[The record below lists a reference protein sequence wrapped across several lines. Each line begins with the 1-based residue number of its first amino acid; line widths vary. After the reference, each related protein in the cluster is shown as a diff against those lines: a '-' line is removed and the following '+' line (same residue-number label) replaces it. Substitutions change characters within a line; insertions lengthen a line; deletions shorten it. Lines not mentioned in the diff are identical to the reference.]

1 MSKINILCVDDQRE
15 VLAAIKKDLE
25 FFSPAFNIEDCESA
39 SEAWEVINDMVNQG
53 EQVAVI
59 VCDHIMP
66 GDNGIDFLTQ
76 INQDGRFSNTKRIL
90 LTGLATHQET
100 IRAINEAQ
108 INAYLEKPWDSD
120 ELIANVK
127 KLLATYF
134 ARTKQDHSQFEEYI
148 DADTLKR
155 ELD

>member
-1 MSKINILCVDDQRE
+1 MSKINILCLDDQRE
-15 VLAAIKKDLE
+15 VLAAIKKDLD
-25 FFSPAFNIEDCESA
+25 FFNPAFEIIDCESA
-39 SEAWEVINDMVNQG
+39 AEAWEVINDMV
-53 EQVAVI
+53 EQDEKLAVI
-59 VCDHIMP
+59 VSDHIMP

-76 INQDGRFSNTKRIL
+76 INKDGRFTGTRRIL

-120 ELIANVK
+120 ELIDNVK
-127 KLLATYF
+127 KSLAAYF
-134 ARTKQDHSQFEEYI
+134 ARTKQDYSQYEQYI
-148 DADTLKR
+148 DLDTLKR